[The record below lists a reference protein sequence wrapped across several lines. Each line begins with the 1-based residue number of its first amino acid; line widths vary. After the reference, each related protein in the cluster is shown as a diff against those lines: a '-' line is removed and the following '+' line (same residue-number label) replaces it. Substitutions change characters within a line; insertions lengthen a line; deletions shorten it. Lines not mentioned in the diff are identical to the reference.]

1 MDVKIEL
8 YLKDRMLII
17 SVCVSSAMGYVRT
30 TQSAIGSCFFGGL
43 VSRPCTKGE
52 SKRETG

>member
-17 SVCVSSAMGYVRT
+17 SVCVSSAMGHVRT